1 MHRLM
6 SWRTP
11 RLCLEEII
19 VTLRADG
26 TGPAAFQH
34 LPDFLRGEIEELRE
48 SLACGSLDGG
58 ANT

>member
-1 MHRLM
+1 M